1 MIDCGKQ
8 LFYIVQDREQATISF
23 VYTYSREERTLD
35 GGATNREDF
44 TSHLEAKKEVSVS
57 SKSTE
62 EEFELKIM
70 DNGRRMNPS

>member
-44 TSHLEAKKEVSVS
+44 TSHFEAK
-57 SKSTE
+57 
-62 EEFELKIM
+62 
-70 DNGRRMNPS
+70 